1 MAANPSQ
8 SVTDLRAANAEM
20 LSTQSA
26 INVETMRA
34 QTALAALQANR
45 TLWEKIR

>member
-1 MAANPSQ
+1 MAASTSQ
-8 SVTDLRAANAEM
+8 SVTDLRNTNNEM
-20 LSTQSA
+20 LSTQAA
-26 INVETMRA
+26 INQETMRA